1 MPLVDICNECDK
13 MTNLL
18 DWRGLCDWCA
28 EKEDEK
34 DEKMS
39 EAKKRKLQKWIDFH
53 APKKD
58 KGRAKKPSMTNS
70 YGNVLFSYKSRRNK

>member
-1 MPLVDICNECDK
+1 MK
-13 MTNLL
+13 
-18 DWRGLCDWCA
+18 
-28 EKEDEK
+28 
-34 DEKMS
+34 KMS